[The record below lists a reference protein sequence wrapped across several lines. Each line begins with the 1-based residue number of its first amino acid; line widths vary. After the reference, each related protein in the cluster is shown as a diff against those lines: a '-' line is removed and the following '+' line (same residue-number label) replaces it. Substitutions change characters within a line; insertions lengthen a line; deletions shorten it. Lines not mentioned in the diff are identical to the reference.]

1 MVPKTERFEMRLDEE
16 TLRRVDE
23 WRSSQTDVPSRS
35 EAVRRLIDL
44 GLTRGDKDSVHFSDG
59 EKLLLLGMRDLYKAL
74 EIKTN
79 DSIDVDFVS
88 EVIYGGHYWA
98 PRWEL
103 TGVFHDHV
111 DSPAN
116 LSFVVDVL
124 DMWEFL
130 ERGHAALSKQGKELV
145 SQKAEP
151 FGKSVTFPGFD
162 GNNESELLG
171 IAGFLIKKMDRF
183 TRFAKRDLNSHFPTR
198 ETYTRMLRVFESMRS
213 RLDGR
218 DLNAQEIAQVLAAKR
233 HPE

>member
-151 FGKSVTFPGFD
+151 F
-162 GNNESELLG
+162 
-171 IAGFLIKKMDRF
+171 
-183 TRFAKRDLNSHFPTR
+183 
-198 ETYTRMLRVFESMRS
+198 
-213 RLDGR
+213 
-218 DLNAQEIAQVLAAKR
+218 
-233 HPE
+233 